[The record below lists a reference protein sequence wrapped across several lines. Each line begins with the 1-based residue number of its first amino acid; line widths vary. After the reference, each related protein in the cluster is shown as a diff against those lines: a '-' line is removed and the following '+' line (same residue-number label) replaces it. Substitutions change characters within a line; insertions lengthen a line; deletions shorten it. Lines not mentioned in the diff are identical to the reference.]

1 MITNRHNNCILQ
13 PESMHRPE
21 KCASPETILGRCP
34 KPRRYGLLSHK
45 PTQRPSLAPAGA
57 LGLFRMEYRGA

>member
-21 KCASPETILGRCP
+21 KCASPAHGEGP
-34 KPRRYGLLSHK
+34 AA
-45 PTQRPSLAPAGA
+45 QRWE
-57 LGLFRMEYRGA
+57 GLFRTVHRGGGKMLCELKQS